1 MSFMK
6 KSAAALVLTGVAA
19 ATSTALAAGF
29 QLTEQSSL
37 GAGRA
42 YAGAGIVGDDLSA
55 VHYNPAGMTLLE
67 GTRFQAGGVWIGLNA
82 DYSSDISDESE
93 NGRLKGQMIPAGY
106 VTHQVNDQ
114 IWLGFAMT
122 VPFGMGTEYS
132 KDWEGAGRGTNAK
145 IYTFDMNPSIA
156 WKVND
161 FLSIGGGISVQY
173 AKAELGMGMSGLG
186 HGKVEADSW
195 DWGFNLGVMI
205 SPTDRLRFGLA
216 YRSSIE
222 HDAEG
227 DMKLSGMNPNN
238 LPGYADL
245 SYLEGQ
251 NLDMTTSI
259 ETPDTIMLTGTWETT
274 DKLRLS
280 GLIRWANWSD
290 FKELNLKNEFPSG
303 LASLIPSQFQP
314 LLAEMSN
321 ISIENDWQD
330 TWLFSVGADYKINS
344 AFTVRGGIAYETS
357 PIDDQS
363 TRMAVIPDTDRL
375 WLSLGASWYATKDLQ
390 FDVGATYLMGV
401 GDKDLYSDTKSHGGK
416 KIGEYDSLDAYL
428 LGVQMQYRF

>member
-82 DYSSDISDESE
+82 DYSSDISGESE

-114 IWLGFAMT
+114 VWLGFAMT

-132 KDWEGAGRGTNAK
+132 KDWEGADRGTNAK

-156 WKVND
+156 WKVSD

-173 AKAELGMGMSGLG
+173 AKAELGMGLHHDLLGKIG

-205 SPTDRLRFGLA
+205 SPTDKLRFGLA

-222 HDAEG
+222 HEAEG
-227 DMKLSGMNPNN
+227 DTKLSNITNT
-238 LPGYADL
+238 LDL
-245 SYLEGQ
+245 NQLLGGQ
-251 NLDMTTSI
+251 NLAMTTTI
-259 ETPDTIMLTGTWETT
+259 ETPDTVMLTGTWEAT
-274 DKLRLS
+274 DQLRLS
-280 GLIRWANWSD
+280 GLIRWANWSK
-290 FKELNLKNEFPSG
+290 FKELNIENDLPFVVESKLGPM
-303 LASLIPSQFQP
+303 ASQFKK
-314 LLAEMSN
+314 L
-321 ISIENDWQD
+321 SIENDWQD

-357 PIDDQS
+357 PIDRQE
-363 TRMAVIPDTDRL
+363 TRMAVIPDTDRV
-375 WLSLGASWYATKDLQ
+375 WLSLGASWYPTQDLQ
-390 FDVGATYLMGV
+390 FDIGGTYLMGV
-401 GDKDLYSDTKSHGGK
+401 GDKDLYNSKGQ
-416 KIGEYDSLDAYL
+416 KIGKYDSLDAYL

>member
-55 VHYNPAGMTLLE
+55 VHYNPAGMTLVE

-82 DYSSDISDESE
+82 DYSSDISGESE

-114 IWLGFAMT
+114 VWLGFAMT

-132 KDWEGAGRGTNAK
+132 KNWEGADRGTNAK

-173 AKAELGMGMSGLG
+173 AKAELGMGLSGMG

-195 DWGFNLGVMI
+195 DWGYNFGLMI
-205 SPTDRLRFGLA
+205 SPTDKLRFGLA

-222 HDAEG
+222 HNAEG
-227 DMKLSGMNPNN
+227 DTKLSGMKPPLNN
-238 LPGYADL
+238 I
-245 SYLEGQ
+245 LEGQ
-251 NLDMTTSI
+251 NFGMSTTL
-259 ETPDTIMLTGTWETT
+259 ETPDTIMLTGTWEAT
-274 DKLRLS
+274 DQLRLS
-280 GLIRWANWSD
+280 GLIRWANWSK
-290 FKELNLKNEFPSG
+290 FKELNIENDLPFAVESQLGPM
-303 LASLIPSQFQP
+303 ASQFKK
-314 LLAEMSN
+314 L
-321 ISIENDWQD
+321 SIENDWQD

-357 PIDDQS
+357 PIDRQE
-363 TRMAVIPDTDRL
+363 TRMAVIPDTDRV
-375 WLSLGASWYATKDLQ
+375 WLSLGASWYPTQDLQ
-390 FDVGATYLMGV
+390 FDIGGTYLMGV
-401 GDKDLYSDTKSHGGK
+401 GDKDLYNSKGQ
-416 KIGEYDSLDAYL
+416 KIGKYDSLDAYL

>member
-82 DYSSDISDESE
+82 DYSSDISGESE

-114 IWLGFAMT
+114 VWLGFAMT

-156 WKVND
+156 WKVSD

-173 AKAELGMGMSGLG
+173 AKAELGMGLHHDLLGKIG

-205 SPTDRLRFGLA
+205 SPTDKLRFGLA

-222 HDAEG
+222 HEAEG
-227 DMKLSGMNPNN
+227 DTKLSNITNTMLNE
-238 LPGYADL
+238 L
-245 SYLEGQ
+245 LEGQ
-251 NLDMTTSI
+251 NLAMTTTI
-259 ETPDTIMLTGTWETT
+259 ETPDTVMLTGTWEAT
-274 DKLRLS
+274 DQLRLS
-280 GLIRWANWSD
+280 GLIRWANWSK
-290 FKELNLKNEFPSG
+290 FKELNIENDLPFVVESKLGSM
-303 LASLIPSQFQP
+303 ASQFKK
-314 LLAEMSN
+314 L
-321 ISIENDWQD
+321 SIENDWQD

-363 TRMAVIPDTDRL
+363 TRMAVIPDTDRV

-401 GDKDLYSDTKSHGGK
+401 GDKDLYDDLKSEGGK

>member
-67 GTRFQAGGVWIGLNA
+67 GTRFQAGGVWIGINA

-132 KDWEGAGRGTNAK
+132 KNWEGADRGTNAK

-173 AKAELGMGMSGLG
+173 AKAELGMGLSGMG

-195 DWGFNLGVMI
+195 DWGYNFGLMI
-205 SPTDRLRFGLA
+205 SPTDKLRFGLA

-222 HDAEG
+222 HNAEG
-227 DMKLSGMNPNN
+227 DTKLSGMKPPLNN
-238 LPGYADL
+238 I
-245 SYLEGQ
+245 LEGE
-251 NLDMTTSI
+251 NFGMSTTL
-259 ETPDTIMLTGTWETT
+259 ETPDTIMLTGTWEATE
-274 DKLRLS
+274 KLRLS
-280 GLIRWANWSD
+280 GLIRWANWSK
-290 FKELNLKNEFPSG
+290 FKELNIENELPLIVSSSLDKFSPALKDG
-303 LASLIPSQFQP
+303 L
-314 LLAEMSN
+314 SN
-321 ISIENDWQD
+321 IDIENDWQD
-330 TWLFSVGADYKINS
+330 TWLFSVGADYRINS

-357 PIDDQS
+357 PIDRQE

-375 WLSLGASWYATKDLQ
+375 WLSLGASWYPTQDLQ
-390 FDVGATYLMGV
+390 FDIGGTYLMGV
-401 GDKDLYSDTKSHGGK
+401 GDKDLYSSDGK
-416 KIGEYDSLDAYL
+416 KIGKYDSLDAYL

>member
-82 DYSSDISDESE
+82 DYSSDISGESE

-114 IWLGFAMT
+114 VWLGFAMT

-173 AKAELGMGMSGLG
+173 AKAELGMGLSGKIG

-195 DWGFNLGVMI
+195 DWGYNFGLMI
-205 SPTDRLRFGLA
+205 SPTDKLRFGLA

-222 HDAEG
+222 HEAEG
-227 DMKLSGMNPNN
+227 DTKLSGMAIPT
-238 LPGYADL
+238 
-245 SYLEGQ
+245 LEGEQ
-251 NLDMTTSI
+251 FGMNTTI
-259 ETPDTIMLTGTWETT
+259 ETPDTIMLTSTWEATEQ
-274 DKLRLS
+274 LRLS
-280 GLIRWANWSD
+280 GLIRWANWSK
-290 FKELNLKNEFPSG
+290 FKELKIKNELSVAIESG
-303 LASLIPSQFQP
+303 LGPNAALFKQ
-314 LLAEMSN
+314 LN
-321 ISIENDWQD
+321 IENDWQD

>member
-82 DYSSDISDESE
+82 DYSSDISGESE

-114 IWLGFAMT
+114 VWLGFAMT

-132 KDWEGAGRGTNAK
+132 KNWEGADRGTNAK

-173 AKAELGMGMSGLG
+173 AKAELGMGLSGMG

-195 DWGFNLGVMI
+195 DWGYNFGLMI
-205 SPTDRLRFGLA
+205 SPTDKLRFGLA

-222 HDAEG
+222 HNAEG
-227 DMKLSGMNPNN
+227 DTKLSGMK
-238 LPGYADL
+238 LPL
-245 SYLEGQ
+245 LEGQ
-251 NLDMTTSI
+251 NFGMSTTI
-259 ETPDTIMLTGTWETT
+259 ETPDTIMLTGTWEATE
-274 DKLRLS
+274 KLRLS
-280 GLIRWANWSD
+280 GLIRWANWSN
-290 FKELNLKNEFPSG
+290 FKELNIENELPLSVSSSLDSILPYGPALKDG
-303 LASLIPSQFQP
+303 L
-314 LLAEMSN
+314 SN
-321 ISIENDWQD
+321 IDIENDWQD
-330 TWLFSVGADYKINS
+330 TWLFSIGADYRINS

-357 PIDDQS
+357 PIDRQE

-375 WLSLGASWYATKDLQ
+375 WLSLGASWYPTQDLQ
-390 FDVGATYLMGV
+390 FDIGGTYLMGV
-401 GDKDLYSDTKSHGGK
+401 GDKDLYNSDGK
-416 KIGEYDSLDAYL
+416 KIGKYDSLDAYL

>member
-67 GTRFQAGGVWIGLNA
+67 GTRFQAGGVWIGINA

-132 KDWEGAGRGTNAK
+132 KNWEGADRGTNAK

-173 AKAELGMGMSGLG
+173 AKAELGMGLSGMG

-195 DWGFNLGVMI
+195 DWGYNFGLMI
-205 SPTDRLRFGLA
+205 SPTDKLRFGLA

-222 HDAEG
+222 HNAEG
-227 DMKLSGMNPNN
+227 DTKLSGMKPPLNN
-238 LPGYADL
+238 I
-245 SYLEGQ
+245 LEGE
-251 NLDMTTSI
+251 NFGMSTTL
-259 ETPDTIMLTGTWETT
+259 ETPDTIMLTGTWEATE
-274 DKLRLS
+274 KLRLS
-280 GLIRWANWSD
+280 GLIRWANWSK
-290 FKELNLKNEFPSG
+290 FKELNIENELPLIVSSSLDKFSPALKDG
-303 LASLIPSQFQP
+303 L
-314 LLAEMSN
+314 SN
-321 ISIENDWQD
+321 IDIENDWQD
-330 TWLFSVGADYKINS
+330 TWLFSVGADYRINS

-357 PIDDQS
+357 PIDRQE

-375 WLSLGASWYATKDLQ
+375 WLSLGASWYPTQDLQ
-390 FDVGATYLMGV
+390 FDIGGTYLMGV
-401 GDKDLYSDTKSHGGK
+401 GDKDLYNSKGE
-416 KIGEYDSLDAYL
+416 KIGKYDSLDAYL

>member
-67 GTRFQAGGVWIGLNA
+67 GTRFQAGGVWIGINA

-132 KDWEGAGRGTNAK
+132 KNWEGADRGTNAK

-173 AKAELGMGMSGLG
+173 AKAELGMGMPGLG

-205 SPTDRLRFGLA
+205 SPTDKLRFGLA

-238 LPGYADL
+238 LLEYAAL

-259 ETPDTIMLTGTWETT
+259 ETPDTIMLTGTWEAT

-303 LASLIPSQFQP
+303 LASRIPSEFQP

-321 ISIENDWQD
+321 FSIENDWQD

-357 PIDDQS
+357 PIDRQE

-375 WLSLGASWYATKDLQ
+375 WLSLGASWYPTQDLQ
-390 FDVGATYLMGV
+390 FDIGGTYLMGV
-401 GDKDLYSDTKSHGGK
+401 GDKDLYNSAGQ
-416 KIGEYDSLDAYL
+416 KIGKYDSLDAYL